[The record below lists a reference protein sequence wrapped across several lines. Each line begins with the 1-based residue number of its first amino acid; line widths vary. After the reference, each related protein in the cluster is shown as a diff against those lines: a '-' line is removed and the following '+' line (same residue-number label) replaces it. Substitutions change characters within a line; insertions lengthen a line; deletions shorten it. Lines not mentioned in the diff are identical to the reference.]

1 VPRVSGLKEPY
12 GVAVGNGSVWVTE
25 YLRGQLVRI
34 DPATNSIVTRVPLGG
49 HAAQLVV
56 QDGFVWVIDDLR
68 RFIVQVDAT
77 SNQVVEKIPTF
88 DLRPAGLAGS
98 SGSVWVTLGSS
109 ANLNRAAPI
118 LSELVRIDTATKA
131 KTIIMIDGLAAG
143 VTVGGGA
150 VWVSTIL
157 LEPMSVFRIDPA
169 TNRVVA
175 RVETGHAIS
184 GPLAFGDSALW
195 VANNDGYLTRI
206 DSRSNKVTGNFEL
219 GSPEWAAMLAVEK
232 DLWISAPLDNILARF
247 DPTIGAVASTVRAGG
262 RPQVFALLGSDVWVA
277 NYLDGTVTKLPIN

>member
-1 VPRVSGLKEPY
+1 
-12 GVAVGNGSVWVTE
+12 
-25 YLRGQLVRI
+25 
-34 DPATNSIVTRVPLGG
+34 
-49 HAAQLVV
+49 LVV
-56 QDGFVWVIDDLR
+56 QDGFVWVIDDQR

-77 SNQVVEKIPTF
+77 SNQVIEKIPTF
-88 DLRPAGLAGS
+88 GLRPAGIAGS
-98 SGSVWVTLGSS
+98 SGSVWVTLGTS

-131 KTIIMIDGLAAG
+131 RTIIMIDGLAAG

-157 LEPMSVFRIDPA
+157 LEPMSIFRIDPA
-169 TNRVVA
+169 TDRVVA
-175 RVETGHAIS
+175 RVETGRAVS

-219 GSPEWAAMLAVEK
+219 GSPEWAAMLAVGK

-262 RPQVFALLGSDVWVA
+262 RPQVFARLGSDIWVA
-277 NYLDGTVTKLPIN
+277 NYVDGTVTKLPIN